1 MTLFNR
7 AFDDILRL
15 QRALD
20 RAVGQPFQGLE
31 GSPSGHDVYPALNVF
46 EAGDAVVVKAEVPG
60 LDRSTLGVELEG
72 NRLLL
77 TGTRVAPQLEEGSGF
92 HRRER
97 AFGQFRRVFRLPFEV
112 DREKTTATYRDG
124 VLTVRIEKSE
134 AAKPRQIAVQG

>member
-1 MTLFNR
+1 MTLFDR

-31 GSPSGHDVYPALNVF
+31 WSPSGRDVYPALNVF

-77 TGTRVAPQLEEGSGF
+77 TGTRVAPPLDEGCGY

-97 AFGQFRRVFRLPFEV
+97 TFGQFRRVFQLPFEV
-112 DREKTTATYRDG
+112 DREKTTAAYRDG

-134 AAKPRQIAVQG
+134 TAKPRQIAVQG

>member
-1 MTLFNR
+1 MTFFDR

-20 RAVGQPFQGLE
+20 RAVGQPFQGFE
-31 GSPSGHDVYPALNVF
+31 GSPSGRGVFPGLNVF
-46 EAGDAVVVKAEVPG
+46 EAGDAILVKAELPG
-60 LDRSTLGVELEG
+60 LDRDKLGVEVEN
-72 NRLLL
+72 NRLVL
-77 TGTRVAPQLEEGSGF
+77 TGTRVAPTLQEGCGY

-124 VLTVRIEKSE
+124 VLTVRLEKVE
-134 AAKPRQIAVQG
+134 AAKPRQITVQG